1 MIETIK
7 LEKFSAV
14 DLSDVFFDSLK
25 SDYPGFEEWFK
36 RKADSGE
43 EAYVQRDEFDQ
54 LQAFLYLKVEEGAI
68 EDVTPVMP
76 PKRRLKIGTFK
87 VNGHNTRVGE
97 RFFKK
102 AFDFAITTNVE
113 EIYVTIF
120 DRTMQKPLIQKVKNF
135 GFQEYGKKGEELVF
149 VKSLQTDWGNPEKDY
164 PLVHRRNRD
173 KYVLS
178 IKPSYHSRLFPDS
191 SVRGEKYDIV
201 CKPPYSSFFQR
212 TRGLFYYDAYFTA
225 PKKSTLLTLPKSDN
239 AISAVFEYE
248 KGKIVVLPRP
258 YVGENYKTEAA
269 WKKYGKKYLDALF
282 ELNHALMACEDS
294 YSLPLWADGIKILDE
309 EDQEK
314 KLEQDLT
321 KLESVKAEIAKRE
334 ALINQIR
341 RKKIL
346 LAASGTTLE
355 EVVKETLQEI
365 GFTLHEAEVG
375 RSDIIASYDGV
386 DVVAEI
392 KGVSKS
398 AAEKHAAQLEK
409 WVAQFIEEKGRSP
422 KALLIVNGYCD
433 TPLSERTEEV
443 FPDQMLKYCKSR
455 EHALITTT
463 QLLCLYIEIKDNP
476 ECAKERI
483 TEMLSCV
490 GKYSRY
496 LDYKK
501 YLRLIEREEDN
512 ADERTLKN
520 D

>member
-1 MIETIK
+1 MTSGMQSLLGVNTHFGALDYKGLTECY
-7 LEKFSAV
+7 
-14 DLSDVFFDSLK
+14 FDSTTSFMDYDAIIIGTESLAHKFTTPYLSSTYNGKLSLSQDDSFRMKETFDRIRIQIIELLK
-25 SDYPGFEEWFK
+25 QGKTVFILLANNENCFVHTGHK
-36 RKADSGE
+36 TFSGTGRN
-43 EAYVQRDEFDQ
+43 ARTTNY
-54 LQAFLYLKVEEGAI
+54 VEEF
-68 EDVTPVMP
+68 EVFSFLPF
-76 PKRRLKIGTFK
+76 TF
-87 VNGHNTRVGE
+87 RP
-97 RFFKK
+97 
-102 AFDFAITTNVE
+102 
-113 EIYVTIF
+113 
-120 DRTMQKPLIQKVKNF
+120 TM
-135 GFQEYGKKGEELVF
+135 
-149 VKSLQTDWGNPEKDY
+149 
-164 PLVHRRNRD
+164 
-173 KYVLS
+173 
-178 IKPSYHSRLFPDS
+178 
-191 SVRGEKYDIV
+191 VRGEKYDIV

-463 QLLCLYIEIKDNP
+463 QLLCLYIEIKNNP
-476 ECAKERI
+476 ACAKERI
-483 TEMLSCV
+483 TELLSCV

-501 YLRLIEREEDN
+501 YLRLIEEE
-512 ADERTLKN
+512 KN
-520 D
+520 NV

>member
-1 MIETIK
+1 MASTAQEILGLNTRFESLNYNGFTETGFRSNLSFLDYDAVVINTSHLGYGYHADYPDSFQGK
-7 LEKFSAV
+7 RRITKDESFLMREEFDRVKVQIIAALKQGKNVFIIMAQNENCYIHSGRTEYSGTGRNARATNILEEF
-14 DLSDVFFDSLK
+14 DVFS
-25 SDYPGFEEWFK
+25 
-36 RKADSGE
+36 
-43 EAYVQRDEFDQ
+43 
-54 LQAFLYLKVEEGAI
+54 FLPI
-68 EDVTPVMP
+68 
-76 PKRRLKIGTFK
+76 
-87 VNGHNTRVGE
+87 N
-97 RFFKK
+97 
-102 AFDFAITTNVE
+102 
-113 EIYVTIF
+113 
-120 DRTMQKPLIQKVKNF
+120 
-135 GFQEYGKKGEELVF
+135 
-149 VKSLQTDWGNPEKDY
+149 
-164 PLVHRRNRD
+164 
-173 KYVLS
+173 
-178 IKPSYHSRLFPDS
+178 IKPTM
-191 SVRGEKYDIV
+191 VRGKDFDIV
-201 CKPPYSSFFQR
+201 CHAPYASFFNATQ
-212 TRGLFYYDAYFTA
+212 GLAYYEAYFTA

-258 YVGENYKTEAA
+258 YVGGNYKTEAA

-294 YSLPLWADGIKILDE
+294 YSLPLWTDGIKILDE

-314 KLEQDLT
+314 KLGQDLT
-321 KLESVKAEIAKRE
+321 KLESVKVEIAKRE
-334 ALINQIR
+334 TLINKIKH
-341 RKKIL
+341 KKLL

-365 GFTLHEAEVG
+365 GFALHEAEVG

-463 QLLCLYIEIKDNP
+463 QLLCLYIEIKNNP
-476 ECAKERI
+476 ACAKERI
-483 TEMLSCV
+483 TELLSCV

-496 LDYKK
+496 LNYKK

>member
-1 MIETIK
+1 MASGTQEMLGIDTPFYALNYKGFTDVDFHSTTSFMDYDAVVINARSLALDYGLICPDTYNGKLCLSVGDSFKMKEDFARTRAQIIEFLK
-7 LEKFSAV
+7 QGKN
-14 DLSDVFFDSLK
+14 VFVIMAKNENCYIHTGESSYSGTGK
-25 SDYPGFEEWFK
+25 NA
-36 RKADSGE
+36 RKTNFVA
-43 EAYVQRDEFDQ
+43 EFDAFSFLPIQ
-54 LQAFLYLKVEEGAI
+54 IKPTFVSGRSVNVVCRSPYSTFFQATK
-68 EDVTPVMP
+68 DVTCY
-76 PKRRLKIGTFK
+76 
-87 VNGHNTRVGE
+87 E
-97 RFFKK
+97 
-102 AFDFAITTNVE
+102 
-113 EIYVTIF
+113 
-120 DRTMQKPLIQKVKNF
+120 
-135 GFQEYGKKGEELVF
+135 
-149 VKSLQTDWGNPEKDY
+149 
-164 PLVHRRNRD
+164 
-173 KYVLS
+173 
-178 IKPSYHSRLFPDS
+178 
-191 SVRGEKYDIV
+191 
-201 CKPPYSSFFQR
+201 
-212 TRGLFYYDAYFTA
+212 AYFTA
-225 PKKSTLLTLPKSDN
+225 PKEATLLTIHNSDKVV
-239 AISAVFEYE
+239 SAVFEYE
-248 KGKIVVLPRP
+248 KGKIILLPCP
-258 YVGENYKTEAA
+258 YSYKTEEAS
-269 WKKYGKKYLDALF
+269 KKCNKKYLDALF
-282 ELNHALMACEDS
+282 ELNHALMACEVS
-294 YSLPLWADGIKILDE
+294 YSLPLWADSLKILDE

-314 KLEQDLT
+314 KLGQDLK
-321 KLESVKAEIAKRE
+321 KLENIKAGIEKRE
-334 ALINQIR
+334 TLINKIR

-346 LAASGTTLE
+346 LTASGTMLE

-365 GFTLHEAEVG
+365 GFSLHEAEVG

-409 WVAQFIEEKGRSP
+409 WVAQFMEEKEHSP

-433 TPLSERTEEV
+433 TPLSDRTEEV

>member
-1 MIETIK
+1 MTSGTQSLLGVNTRFGTLDYKGLTECY
-7 LEKFSAV
+7 
-14 DLSDVFFDSLK
+14 FDSIT
-25 SDYPGFEEWFK
+25 SFMDYDAVIIDTETLATKFRTVLDTTHNGKLCLCQDGSFRMKEVFARTKTQITELLRQGKTIFILLANNENCFVHTGHK
-36 RKADSGE
+36 TLSGSGRN
-43 EAYVQRDEFDQ
+43 ARTTNY
-54 LQAFLYLKVEEGAI
+54 VEEF
-68 EDVTPVMP
+68 EVFSFLPF
-76 PKRRLKIGTFK
+76 TF
-87 VNGHNTRVGE
+87 RP
-97 RFFKK
+97 
-102 AFDFAITTNVE
+102 
-113 EIYVTIF
+113 
-120 DRTMQKPLIQKVKNF
+120 TM
-135 GFQEYGKKGEELVF
+135 
-149 VKSLQTDWGNPEKDY
+149 
-164 PLVHRRNRD
+164 
-173 KYVLS
+173 
-178 IKPSYHSRLFPDS
+178 
-191 SVRGEKYDIV
+191 VRGEKYDIV

-314 KLEQDLT
+314 NLEQDLK
-321 KLESVKAEIAKRE
+321 KLENIKAEIAKRE
-334 ALINQIR
+334 TLINKIR

-346 LAASGTTLE
+346 LAASGTMLE

-365 GFTLHEAEVG
+365 GFALHEVEVG
-375 RSDIIASYDGV
+375 RSDITASYDGV

-409 WVAQFIEEKGRSP
+409 WVAQFIEEKDHAP

-463 QLLCLYIEIKDNP
+463 QLLCLYIEIKNNP
-476 ECAKERI
+476 ACAKERI
-483 TEMLSCV
+483 AEMLSCV

-501 YLRLIEREEDN
+501 YLRLIGKEEDKDN
-512 ADERTLKN
+512 V
-520 D
+520 